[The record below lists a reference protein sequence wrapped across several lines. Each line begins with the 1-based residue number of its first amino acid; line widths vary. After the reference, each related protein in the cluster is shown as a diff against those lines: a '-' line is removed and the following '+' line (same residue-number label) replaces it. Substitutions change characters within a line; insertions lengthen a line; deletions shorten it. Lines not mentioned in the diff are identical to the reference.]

1 MALQVA
7 PEQVGQH
14 LGVVD
19 QGAVVQDGGS
29 LGKVVDEHVADR
41 AVGNRMAV
49 DQLGGGELAAGMG
62 LTQGRWRVLQTADGM
77 KDVVGEGQ
85 GRHRA
90 AVVPTGRGVV
100 GEVLQIKG
108 QQVLAGDDAHA
119 GEHVQGF
126 GRVLV
131 AALSAGAL
139 LEFGEQRRLVVPTVG
154 VVDAQEA
161 AAEEPAVGG
170 PDRLED
176 DQGAQT
182 GGEPRPGARA
192 EPLRSPAGAQ
202 VVGTAQQPSVLPGVG
217 GESLQP
223 VEDAGQ

>member
-1 MALQVA
+1 MVALQVA

-29 LGKVVDEHVADR
+29 LGDVVDKHVADR
-41 AVGNRMAV
+41 TVGDRVAV
-49 DQLGGGELAAGMG
+49 DQLGRGELAAGLG
-62 LTQGRWRVLQTADGM
+62 LAQGRWRVLETTGGVQ
-77 KDVVGEGQ
+77 DVVGEGQ
-85 GRHRA
+85 GHHGA
-90 AVVPTGRGVV
+90 AVVATGPGVV
-100 GEVLQIKG
+100 GEVLQVEG

-119 GEHVQGF
+119 GEHVQGL

-131 AALSAGAL
+131 ATLSADDPSQ
-139 LEFGEQRRLVVPTVG
+139 FGEQRRLVVATVG

-170 PDRLED
+170 PDRLQD
-176 DQGAQT
+176 DQGART
-182 GGEPRPGARA
+182 
-192 EPLRSPAGAQ
+192 EPLRSPAGTQ
-202 VVGTAQQPSVLPGVG
+202 VVGAAQQPAVLSGVG

-223 VEDAGQ
+223 VEDARQ